1 MRRQIARAIATAAVI
16 GFVLVPAPAG
26 AGGGHF
32 CPDPLPATEAGQ
44 VIILDNCF
52 TPSNLEVK
60 TGETVR
66 WDLEGGGTHTV
77 TFPNLN
83 SGDVAGSFSARFN
96 SPGTYAYS
104 CLYHPGM
111 LGAITVVGNEL
122 AGEPVEPVSDI
133 NPMAG
138 EISYPVS
145 APVEALAGETIQDI
159 QNVNLQIG
167 VAGALIIAA
176 GLVLVAVVSAAGTTI
191 AVRLARR

>member
-1 MRRQIARAIATAAVI
+1 MGRRVARAIATAAMFGV
-16 GFVLVPAPAG
+16 VLMPSPAG

-32 CPDPLPATEAGQ
+32 CPDPLPATEVGQ

-66 WDLEGGGTHTV
+66 WDLKGGGIHTV

-96 SPGTYAYS
+96 SAGTYAYS

-111 LGAITVVGNEL
+111 LGAITVVGPEL
-122 AGEPVEPVSDI
+122 AGEPVEPASDI
-133 NPMAG
+133 KPMAG
-138 EISYPVS
+138 EIFYPAS
-145 APVEALAGETIQDI
+145 TPVEALAGESIQEV
-159 QNVNLQIG
+159 QEVNLHIG
-167 VAGALIIAA
+167 VAGGLIIAA
-176 GLVLVAVVSAAGTTI
+176 GLLAVALVSAASATI
-191 AVRLARR
+191 AVRFARR